1 MTNDWHKY
9 QTAMARADAAIDHF
23 HALLIEKR
31 YLDADIYLD
40 EIRPAVTAYYGEST
54 FKTLQDE
61 MDDALVLPF

>member
-1 MTNDWHKY
+1 MTNDLHKH
-9 QTAMARADAAIDHF
+9 QTAMDSADAAIDRF

-31 YLDADIYLD
+31 YLDADNYLD
-40 EIRPAVTAYYGEST
+40 TIRPIVTAYYGEST

>member
-9 QTAMARADAAIDHF
+9 QTAMDSANAAIDRF

-61 MDDALVLPF
+61 IDDALILPF